1 MNEMTITQV
10 STAVPEF
17 VNKDLQEATKRVF
30 KIGETVRK
38 CAFETAWIMAT
49 VDASECYKDDGF
61 DSVHAWAMKTFG
73 FRKSASY
80 ALLKTGREYVRT
92 VLDARGRVKGYASN
106 LLSDQELEHGD
117 DFSAAQIEKMLPA
130 GHDLVVD
137 LVQEGEIV
145 PEMSCRDIAKVIK
158 AHTAPEESD
167 EDEEVTEETGDGED
181 DGEEI
186 IYRVVTDAV
195 GGKYSVPVDILEQYR
210 LTAEE
215 LEAIESLSDHNVLE
229 DDEDENE

>member
-10 STAVPEF
+10 STTIPEF
-17 VNKDLQEATKRVF
+17 VNKDLQDATKKVF

-38 CAFETAWIMAT
+38 CAFETTYIMAT

-73 FRKSASY
+73 FKKSASY

-92 VLDARGRVKGYASN
+92 ILDAKGRIKGYASN
-106 LLSDQELEHGD
+106 LLTDKELEHGD
-117 DFSAAQIEKMLPA
+117 DFSTAQIEKMLPA
-130 GHDLVVD
+130 GHDLVAD

-167 EDEEVTEETGDGED
+167 ESEEVTEETGDAED
-181 DGEEI
+181 DGEEV
-186 IYRVVTDAV
+186 IYRVVTDDV
-195 GGKYSVPVDILEQYR
+195 GGKYSVPVEILEQYR
-210 LTAEE
+210 ITAEE
-215 LEAIESLSDHNVLE
+215 LEAIKAISDHNVLE

>member
-1 MNEMTITQV
+1 MTITQV

-17 VNKDLQEATKRVF
+17 INKDLQDATKKVF

-38 CAFETAWIMAT
+38 CAFETAYIMAT

-73 FRKSASY
+73 FKRSASY

-92 VLDARGRVKGYASN
+92 VLDTKGRIKGYASN
-106 LLSDQELEHGD
+106 LLTDKELEHGD
-117 DFSAAQIEKMLPA
+117 DFSTAQIEKMLPA
-130 GHDLVVD
+130 GHNLVVD

-167 EDEEVTEETGDGED
+167 EDEETAEETED
-181 DGEEI
+181 TEDGEEVI
-186 IYRVVTDAV
+186 HRVVTDVV

-215 LEAIESLSDHNVLE
+215 LEAIEFLSDHNVLE
-229 DDEDENE
+229 DDEEVDNDEE